1 MSWEMIRKVQF
12 NHSERQR
19 LYFPF
24 LFALLDGLTQ
34 AQGIKGE
41 VMLMDVADAS
51 ILCFAALHDAS
62 VLNNVNPEDRKS
74 YGDGVLC
81 ASRVKNVGLIG
92 IETEE
97 SPGYVEWSGS
107 DFDLPIETIMPAVS
121 YLSFVECG
129 YQPSDLL
136 EWDGGSATLED
147 AFVEG
152 EFAPLVNAIMQLC
165 PEGIDQL
172 KDYLRNLGMISFNP
186 KRNPRDLQ
194 ELIQNELYPDMML
207 DWICQVAMG
216 EGLINP
222 IPEDDDEPGSLAAS
236 AEGTQMLK
244 EVLKKSGAE
253 NITKAATEEGNIIGG
268 YTYVTEPDSNNN
280 RYVCLFGYFP
290 VDEPKYGISV
300 WFQKKEQ
307 AVEDQVKEQA
317 ELKAYAA
324 DICKKV
330 VDYMMG
336 SETDEK

>member
-1 MSWEMIRKVQF
+1 MSWEMLRKVQF
-12 NHSERQR
+12 NHSERER
-19 LYFPF
+19 LYLPV
-24 LFALLDGLTQ
+24 LLPLLYDLTQ

-62 VLNNVNPEDRKS
+62 VLNSVTPEERKS
-74 YGDGVLC
+74 YGKGVFC
-81 ASRVKNVGLIG
+81 ASRVKSVDYVG

-97 SPGYVEWSGS
+97 GLGYVEWSGS
-107 DFDLPIETIMPAVS
+107 NFHLPIETIMPAVS

-165 PEGIDQL
+165 PEGINQL
-172 KDYLRNLGMISFNP
+172 YDYILNMGILSCSPN
-186 KRNPRDLQ
+186 KNPRDLQ
-194 ELIQNELYPDMML
+194 ELIHNELSPNIIL

-216 EGLINP
+216 EGLVNQF
-222 IPEDDDEPGSLAAS
+222 PEKDDEPGSLAVS
-236 AEGTQMLK
+236 AEGTQILK

-253 NITKAATEEGNIIGG
+253 NITKAATEEGNLIGG
-268 YTYVTEPDSNNN
+268 YTYVTEPDSNHN
-280 RYVCLFGYFP
+280 RCTCLFGYFP
-290 VDEPKYGISV
+290 VDKPKYGISV
-300 WFQKKEQ
+300 WFQRKEQ
-307 AVEDQVKEQA
+307 AEEDQVKEQA

-324 DICKKV
+324 DICKRV
-330 VDYMMG
+330 VDYMMN
-336 SETDEK
+336 SDLHV

>member
-1 MSWEMIRKVQF
+1 MLRKVQF
-12 NHSERQR
+12 NHTERQR

-41 VMLMDVADAS
+41 VMLMDVSDAS

-62 VLNNVNPEDRKS
+62 VLNNVNPEKRKS

-81 ASRVKNVGLIG
+81 ASRVKNVGFIG

-107 DFDLPIETIMPAVS
+107 DFYLPIETIMPAVS
-121 YLSFVECG
+121 YLSFAECG

-172 KDYLRNLGMISFNP
+172 YNYMSNMGILSCDPIRS
-186 KRNPRDLQ
+186 PRDFQ
-194 ELIQNELYPDMML
+194 ELIYNTLPPNTIL

-216 EGLINP
+216 EGLVNQF
-222 IPEDDDEPGSLAAS
+222 PEVDDEPGSLAVS

-253 NITKAATEEGNIIGG
+253 NITKAATEEGNRIGG

-307 AVEDQVKEQA
+307 AEEDQVKEQA

-324 DICKKV
+324 DICKRV
-330 VDYMMG
+330 VDYMMKDKTCNNKT
-336 SETDEK
+336 E

>member
-1 MSWEMIRKVQF
+1 MLRKVRY
-12 NHSERQR
+12 NHSERER
-19 LYFPF
+19 LYLPV
-24 LFALLDGLTQ
+24 LLPLLNGLTQ
-34 AQGIKGE
+34 AQGLKGE
-41 VMLMDVADAS
+41 VIVMDVADAS

-62 VLNNVNPEDRKS
+62 VLNSVTPEERKS
-74 YGDGVLC
+74 YGEGVFC
-81 ASRVKNVGLIG
+81 ASRVKSADFVG

-97 SPGYVEWSGS
+97 GYGYVEWSGS
-107 DFDLPIETIMPAVS
+107 DFYLPIETIMPAVS

-129 YQPSDLL
+129 FQPSDLL

-165 PEGIDQL
+165 PDGIVQL
-172 KDYLRNLGMISFNP
+172 WDYMSNIGILSCSPNN
-186 KRNPRDLQ
+186 NPRDLQ
-194 ELIQNELYPDMML
+194 EIIHNELSPDMIL

-216 EGLINP
+216 EGLVNQF
-222 IPEDDDEPGSLAAS
+222 PEKDEEPGSLAVS

-253 NITKAATEEGNIIGG
+253 SITKAAADEENRIGG
-268 YTYVTEPDSNNN
+268 YTYVTEPDTNNN
-280 RYVCLFGYFP
+280 RCTCLFGYFP

-300 WFQKKEQ
+300 WFQRKEQ
-307 AVEDQVKEQA
+307 AEDDQVKEQA

-324 DICKKV
+324 DICKRI
-330 VDYMMG
+330 VDYMMS